1 MVNVKSSDDE
11 ASIGTVVT
19 LFNKYLRLCC
29 IDCKRK
35 LL

>member
-19 LFNKYLRLCC
+19 LFNKYLR
-29 IDCKRK
+29 
-35 LL
+35 